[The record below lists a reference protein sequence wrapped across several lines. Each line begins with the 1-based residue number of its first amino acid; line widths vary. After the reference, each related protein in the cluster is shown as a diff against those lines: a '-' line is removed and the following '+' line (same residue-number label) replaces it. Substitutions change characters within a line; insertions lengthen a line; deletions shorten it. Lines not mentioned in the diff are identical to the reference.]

1 MVHSFGGKRN
11 ALPAGGLDGA
21 TSCHYRILPLLYA
34 RESDALVTALEQVA
48 APDKIKNVL
57 KQYEPFWQFIYHNKG
72 SRVRALFDQDDLP
85 REERAIS
92 NKIKSAGYW
101 MR

>member
-1 MVHSFGGKRN
+1 MHRFGGKRN
-11 ALPAGGLDGA
+11 ALPVGSLDSA
-21 TSCHYRILPLLYA
+21 TICHYRTLSLLYA
-34 RESDALVTALEQVA
+34 RESDAVVTALEQVA

-72 SRVRALFDQDDLP
+72 SRVRALFDQDNLP
-85 REERAIS
+85 RKERAIR

-101 MR
+101 RR